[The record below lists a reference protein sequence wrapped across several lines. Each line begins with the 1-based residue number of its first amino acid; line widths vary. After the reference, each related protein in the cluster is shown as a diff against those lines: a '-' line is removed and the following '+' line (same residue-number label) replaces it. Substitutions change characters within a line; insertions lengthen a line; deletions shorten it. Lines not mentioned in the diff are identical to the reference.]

1 MRPFTWPPIF
11 AAPLPH
17 CRLLHLYAVIPPS
30 FQPPPNL
37 LQHPLRRMELRQI
50 GRLIYPP
57 QPDLRYRL
65 RFVKGRMI
73 PYHVPHA
80 CRLPRPEHLG
90 HLNPL
95 HPSHPVPSP
104 GAPSSDPRLTPN
116 TPTYTSVLHAI
127 STSLPAS
134 SIPAVPVPRAP
145 AASHLRTP
153 PLPLAVAPPP
163 ARRPIALF
171 PRLLRLRIRFLRHWL
186 WYLLP
191 IAPAPKLGVQLLV
204 RNRPTQLPPTL
215 RHRLPYRPKLP
226 SRYRLPHPPLL
237 LLRPYLWPHSLTSSI
252 PPASYH
258 FTHRYPHHLF
268 HPLQSL
274 PSSRHPQR
282 LPSLGYPSLY
292 LLCL

>member
-11 AAPLPH
+11 AAPLLH

-30 FQPPPNL
+30 FYPPPNL

-73 PYHVPHA
+73 PPHVPHA

-95 HPSHPVPSP
+95 HPSHPVPST

-145 AASHLRTP
+145 AASHLQTP
-153 PLPLAVAPPP
+153 PLPLALAPPP
-163 ARRPIALF
+163 ARLPIALLS
-171 PRLLRLRIRFLRHWL
+171 PPLLRLHIRFR
-186 WYLLP
+186 
-191 IAPAPKLGVQLLV
+191 
-204 RNRPTQLPPTL
+204 
-215 RHRLPYRPKLP
+215 RHRP
-226 SRYRLPHPPLL
+226 
-237 LLRPYLWPHSLTSSI
+237 
-252 PPASYH
+252 
-258 FTHRYPHHLF
+258 
-268 HPLQSL
+268 
-274 PSSRHPQR
+274 
-282 LPSLGYPSLY
+282 
-292 LLCL
+292 